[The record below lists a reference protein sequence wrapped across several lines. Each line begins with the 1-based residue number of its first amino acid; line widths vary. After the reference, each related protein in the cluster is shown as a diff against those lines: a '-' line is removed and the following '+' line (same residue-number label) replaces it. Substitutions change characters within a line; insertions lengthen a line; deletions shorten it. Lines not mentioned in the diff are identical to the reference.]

1 MEHAVNRASW
11 NREFLVTDNGY
22 MGIGPVGVRPGD
34 EVWSLIGGH
43 VPFVL
48 CPSNHDNDTAR
59 GKYYKLVGESYV
71 HGRMDGEL
79 WDGQRDT
86 WTDLEKM
93 KAKATKLVLV

>member
-1 MEHAVNRASW
+1 
-11 NREFLVTDNGY
+11 

-71 HGRMDGEL
+71 HGIMDGEL